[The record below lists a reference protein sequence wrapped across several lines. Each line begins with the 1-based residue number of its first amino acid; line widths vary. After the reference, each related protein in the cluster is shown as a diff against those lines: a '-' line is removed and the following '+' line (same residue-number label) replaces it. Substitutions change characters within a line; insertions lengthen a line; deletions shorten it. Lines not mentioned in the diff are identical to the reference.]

1 MLGRTGTTAAPM
13 SRLSLLDLAFF
24 IAESEA
30 SPKHV
35 AGLHIHQIPKGA
47 GAGFAKQLHAEFLE
61 HTDVQP
67 PFDRVIQF
75 MSPTLMP
82 SWGEAASVD
91 LSQHLFFHQ
100 LKRGANDREAL
111 YALTAKLHEP
121 VLDRSRPLWEVHVIG
136 GLWDRQFAVYYKMH
150 HAVADGITMMRWG
163 MQSLRDTPD
172 DLSLTPVWTLDQT
185 RRGRTGGSRRLDQQ
199 LAGTVWKQI
208 TANSKRAIGVGR
220 LTAMLAL
227 EAVKLTKN
235 AIALPFMASGNTPFT
250 GNATSGR
257 QFATAAVP
265 MARIDAIR
273 RVARA
278 TLNHVALTCLD
289 GAMHR
294 YLADEGVELDRPI
307 TIQMPVNLRQ
317 KGVGGEKA
325 TGNKIGIILVDLS
338 PPTDDAYVRLRNV
351 GYSLRNV
358 RAMIDSVAPEAVE
371 TYTILTGLLGQ
382 IAGMLQLADVITPM
396 GNTLVSNVPGPAER
410 LYLKGAPL
418 VEMHPVSTLPATHL
432 LNITLFS
439 YAGTLYFGLIAT
451 DALPNLGRLAAYVEE
466 EIATLE
472 AAVGITA

>member
-1 MLGRTGTTAAPM
+1 M

-24 IAESEA
+24 VAESEA

-35 AGLHIHQIPKGA
+35 AGLHIHQLPKGA
-47 GAGFAKQLHAEFLE
+47 GANFAKQLYKDFLE

-75 MSPTLMP
+75 LSATLMP
-82 SWGEAASVD
+82 SWSPAEAVD
-91 LSQHLFFHQ
+91 LQQHVFFHK
-100 LKRGANDREAL
+100 LKAGANDRDAL
-111 YALTAKLHEP
+111 YALVARLHEP
-121 VLDRSRPLWEVHVIG
+121 LLDRSRPLWEMHVIG
-136 GLWDRQFAVYYKMH
+136 GLWGRQFAVYYKMH
-150 HAVADGITMMRWG
+150 HAVADGITMARWG
-163 MQSLRDTPD
+163 AESLRTTPD
-172 DLSLTPVWTLDQT
+172 DLSVTPVWSVDHT
-185 RRGRTGGSRRLDQQ
+185 RRGGGLARKKRLDQQ
-199 LAGTVWKQI
+199 VAGTVWKQL
-208 TANSKRAIGVGR
+208 TANSKRAAGIGR

-235 AIALPFMASGNTPFT
+235 AIALPFMASGGTPFT
-250 GNATSGR
+250 GNATPGR

-273 RVARA
+273 QVARA

-294 YLADEGVELDRPI
+294 YLADEGIALDRPI
-307 TIQMPVNLRQ
+307 TIQMPVNLRRE
-317 KGVGGEKA
+317 GEKA
-325 TGNKIGIILVDLS
+325 AGNKIGIILVDLS

-358 RAMIDSVAPEAVE
+358 RAMIDAVAPEAVE
-371 TYTILTGLLGQ
+371 TYTLLTGLLGQ
-382 IAGMLQLADVITPM
+382 IAGMLKLADVVTPM
-396 GNTLVSNVPGPAER
+396 GNTLVSNVPGPDQR

-418 VEMHPVSTLPATHL
+418 LEMHPVSTLPATHL

-451 DALPNLGRLAAYVEE
+451 DALPNLQRLAAYVEE
-466 EIATLE
+466 EIAMLE
-472 AAVGITA
+472 RAVGL

>member
-1 MLGRTGTTAAPM
+1 M

-24 IAESEA
+24 IAENEA

-35 AGLHIHQIPKGA
+35 AGLHIHQIPAGA
-47 GAGFAKQLHAEFLE
+47 GANFAKQLYEEFLE

-67 PFDRVIQF
+67 PFDQVIHF
-75 MSPTLMP
+75 LSAGLVP
-82 SWGEAASVD
+82 SWGTAEAVD
-91 LSQHLFFHQ
+91 LSQHVFFHK
-100 LKRGANDREAL
+100 LKAGHNDREAL
-111 YALTAKLHEP
+111 YALAAKLHEP
-121 VLDRSRPLWEVHVIG
+121 MLERSRPLWEVHVIA
-136 GLWDRQFAVYYKMH
+136 GLRDKQFAIYYKMH
-150 HAVADGITMMRWG
+150 HAVADGITMTRWG
-163 MQSLRDTPD
+163 VESLRTDPGDVTV
-172 DLSLTPVWTLDQT
+172 TPVWTLDHS
-185 RRGRTGGSRRLDQQ
+185 RRAAFKHKKRLDQQ
-199 LAGTVWKQI
+199 VAGTVWKQL
-208 TANSKRAIGVGR
+208 TANSKRAVGVGR

-235 AIALPFMASGNTPFT
+235 AIALPFMASGATPFT
-250 GNATSGR
+250 GNATPGR

-265 MARIDAIR
+265 MARIEAIR
-273 RVARA
+273 KVARA

-294 YLADEGVELDRPI
+294 YLADEGIALDRPI
-307 TIQMPVNLRQ
+307 TIQMPVNLRRE
-317 KGVGGEKA
+317 GEKGG
-325 TGNKIGIILVDLS
+325 GNKIGIILVDLS

-382 IAGMLQLADVITPM
+382 IAGTLKLADVVTPM
-396 GNTLVSNVPGPAER
+396 GNTLVSNVPGPEQR

-418 VEMHPVSTLPATHL
+418 LEMHPMSTLPATHL

-451 DALPNLGRLAAYVEE
+451 DALPNLGRLAAYVDE
-466 EIATLE
+466 EIAALE
-472 AAVGITA
+472 AAVGIA

>member
-1 MLGRTGTTAAPM
+1 M

-35 AGLHIHQIPKGA
+35 AGLHIHQIPKGG
-47 GAGFAKQLHAEFLE
+47 GAGFAKQLYEEFLT
-61 HTDVQP
+61 HTEVQP
-67 PFDRVIQF
+67 PFDAVINF
-75 MSPTLMP
+75 VSPTLMP
-82 SWGEAASVD
+82 SWSQAESVD
-91 LSQHLFFHQ
+91 LAQHVFFHK
-100 LKRGANDREAL
+100 LKAGANDREAL
-111 YALTAKLHEP
+111 YALTSRLHEP
-121 VLDRSRPLWEVHVIG
+121 VLDRSRPLWEVHVIA
-136 GLWDRQFAVYYKMH
+136 GLWDRQFAIYYKMH
-150 HAVADGITMMRWG
+150 HAVADGITMTRWG
-163 MQSLRDTPD
+163 VESLRATPE
-172 DLSLTPVWTLDQT
+172 DLSLTPVWTFDHT
-185 RRGRTGGSRRLDQQ
+185 RRSGGLKGKKRLDQAV
-199 LAGTVWKQI
+199 AGTVWKQL
-208 TANSKRAIGVGR
+208 TANSKRAIGIGR

-235 AIALPFMASGNTPFT
+235 AIALPFMASGDTPFT
-250 GNATSGR
+250 GNATPGR

-273 RVARA
+273 KVSRA

-307 TIQMPVNLRQ
+307 TIQMPVNLRRE
-317 KGVGGEKA
+317 GEKSG
-325 TGNKIGIILVDLS
+325 GNKIGIILVDLS

-358 RAMIDSVAPEAVE
+358 RAMIDAVAPEAVE

-382 IAGMLQLADVITPM
+382 IAGMLNVADRITPM

-418 VEMHPVSTLPATHL
+418 LEMHPVSTLPATHL

-451 DALPNLGRLAAYVEE
+451 DALPNLGRLAGYVEE

-472 AAVGITA
+472 AAVGI

>member
-1 MLGRTGTTAAPM
+1 M

-24 IAESEA
+24 VAENEA

-35 AGLHIHQIPKGA
+35 AGLHIHQIPKGG
-47 GAGFAKQLHAEFLE
+47 GANFAKQLYEEFLT

-67 PFDRVIQF
+67 PFDRVINF
-75 MSPTLMP
+75 VSPTIMP
-82 SWGEAASVD
+82 SWGTAESVD
-91 LSQHLFFHQ
+91 LEQHVFFHK
-100 LKRGANDREAL
+100 LKAGANDREAL
-111 YALTAKLHEP
+111 YALAAKLHEP
-121 VLDRSRPLWEVHVIG
+121 MLDRSRPLWEVHVIA
-136 GLWDRQFAVYYKMH
+136 GLWDKQFAIYYKMH
-150 HAVADGITMMRWG
+150 HAVADGITMTRWG
-163 MQSLRDTPD
+163 VESLRDTPD
-172 DLSLTPVWTLDQT
+172 DLTVTPVWTLDHT
-185 RRGRTGGSRRLDQQ
+185 HRSRSALKKRLDQQ
-199 LAGTVWKQI
+199 VAGTVWKQL
-208 TANSKRAIGVGR
+208 TANSKRAMGIGR

-227 EAVKLTKN
+227 EAFKLTKN
-235 AIALPFMASGNTPFT
+235 AIALPFMASGDTPFT
-250 GNATSGR
+250 GNASPGR

-273 RVARA
+273 KVARA

-307 TIQMPVNLRQ
+307 TIQMPVNLRRE
-317 KGVGGEKA
+317 GDKA
-325 TGNKIGIILVDLS
+325 AGNKIGIILVDLS
-338 PPTDDAYVRLRNV
+338 QPTDDAYVRLRNV

-382 IAGMLQLADVITPM
+382 IAGMFKLADMVTPL

-410 LYLKGAPL
+410 LYMKGAEL
-418 VEMHPVSTLPATHL
+418 REMHPLSTMPATHL

-451 DALPNLGRLAAYVEE
+451 DALPNLQRLADYVAE
-466 EIATLE
+466 EITALE
-472 AAVGITA
+472 EAVGL

>member
-1 MLGRTGTTAAPM
+1 M

-35 AGLHIHQIPKGA
+35 AGLHIHQIPKGLKGG
-47 GAGFAKQLHAEFLE
+47 GATFAKQLYEEFLT
-61 HTDVQP
+61 HTDVQA
-67 PFDRVIQF
+67 PFNQIINFV
-75 MSPTLMP
+75 SPTLMP
-82 SWGEAASVD
+82 SWNSAESVD
-91 LSQHLFFHQ
+91 LAQHVFFH
-100 LKRGANDREAL
+100 KMKAGANDREAL
-111 YALTAKLHEP
+111 YALTSRLHEP
-121 VLDRSRPLWEVHVIG
+121 VLDRSRPLWEVHVIA

-150 HAVADGITMMRWG
+150 HAVADGITMTRWG
-163 MQSLRDTPD
+163 VESLRTTAED
-172 DLSLTPVWTLDQT
+172 DAVTPVWTLDHT
-185 RRGRTGGSRRLDQQ
+185 RRSSGLKSKKRLDQAV
-199 LAGTVWKQI
+199 AGTVWKQL
-208 TANSKRAIGVGR
+208 TANSKRAVGIGR

-235 AIALPFMASGNTPFT
+235 AIALPFMASGGTPFT
-250 GNATSGR
+250 GNATPGR

-273 RVARA
+273 KVSRA

-294 YLADEGVELDRPI
+294 YLADEGITLDRPI
-307 TIQMPVNLRQ
+307 TIQMPVNLRRE
-317 KGVGGEKA
+317 GEKSG
-325 TGNKIGIILVDLS
+325 GNKIGIILVDLS

-358 RAMIDSVAPEAVE
+358 RAMIDAVAPEAVE

-382 IAGMLQLADVITPM
+382 LAGMLKLADVITPM

-418 VEMHPVSTLPATHL
+418 LEMHPVSTLPATHL

-451 DALPNLGRLAAYVEE
+451 DAMPNLGRLAAYVEE
-466 EIATLE
+466 EIAALE
-472 AAVGITA
+472 QAVGL

>member
-1 MLGRTGTTAAPM
+1 M

-24 IAESEA
+24 IAENEA

-35 AGLHIHQIPKGA
+35 AGLHIHQVPKGG
-47 GAGFAKQLHAEFLE
+47 GANFARQLYEEFLE

-67 PFDRVIQF
+67 PFDQLINFV
-75 MSPTLMP
+75 SAGLMP
-82 SWGEAASVD
+82 SWVAADAVD
-91 LSQHLFFHQ
+91 LAQHVFFH
-100 LKRGANDREAL
+100 KMKAGHNDRAAL
-111 YALTAKLHEP
+111 YALTAELHEP
-121 VLDRSRPLWEVHVIG
+121 VLDRSRPLWEVHVIS
-136 GLWDRQFAVYYKMH
+136 GLWDRQFAIYYKMH
-150 HAVADGITMMRWG
+150 HAAADGITMTRWG
-163 MQSLRDTPD
+163 VESLRTTADDDTV
-172 DLSLTPVWTLDQT
+172 TPVWTLDHT
-185 RRGRTGGSRRLDQQ
+185 RRSGRSRNSRKKRLDQAV
-199 LAGTVWKQI
+199 AGTVWKQL
-208 TANSKRAIGVGR
+208 TANSKRAVGIGR

-235 AIALPFMASGNTPFT
+235 AIALPFMASGGTPFT
-250 GNATSGR
+250 GNATPGR

-273 RVARA
+273 KVARA

-294 YLADEGVELDRPI
+294 YLADEGIALDRPI
-307 TIQMPVNLRQ
+307 TIQMPVNLRRED
-317 KGVGGEKA
+317 EKA
-325 TGNKIGIILVDLS
+325 AGNKIGIILVDLS

-358 RAMIDSVAPEAVE
+358 RAMIDAVAPEAVE

-382 IAGMLQLADVITPM
+382 IAGMLKLADVITPM

-418 VEMHPVSTLPATHL
+418 LEMHPVSTLPATHL

-439 YAGTLYFGLIAT
+439 YAGTLYVGLIAT

-466 EIATLE
+466 EVATLE
-472 AAVGITA
+472 QAVGLSSGA